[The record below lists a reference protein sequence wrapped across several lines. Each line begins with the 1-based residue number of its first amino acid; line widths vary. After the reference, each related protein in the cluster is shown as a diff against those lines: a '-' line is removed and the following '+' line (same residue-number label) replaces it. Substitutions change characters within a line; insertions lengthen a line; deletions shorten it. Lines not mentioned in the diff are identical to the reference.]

1 MATLSVITLI
11 GVSLSTETRQR
22 DLTELNDAVG

>member
-1 MATLSVITLI
+1 VITLI